1 MKSCIRLSALL
12 LSFSLWTAP
21 IQAQNSASALQTADY
36 IVAIVNS
43 EPITHSD
50 VQFAMRRIQMQLQ
63 QQRQSAPP
71 EAELRK
77 MVLERLI
84 NDKAQL
90 QWAQEIGI
98 RVEESA
104 VDLAE
109 QNMARQYQ
117 TSVNDLHVR
126 LLKEGVNV
134 QTFRKQLQDQITLSR
149 LHEREVESRIRVSDQ
164 DVEKYIQEQQA
175 LAMDPL
181 LQEINLANLLI
192 AVPEKSTPEQSA
204 QLFRKAQNILER
216 ARAGADFNS
225 LVQEY
230 SAADKNNGGQI
241 GLRRADR
248 YPEIFLKA
256 ILPLKQGQISDIVR
270 SGAGFHILKI
280 VEKKAPAP
288 YAEYTTQTRARHIL
302 LRSSPEWSQSAAIAK
317 LAETKRRI
325 EQGQLSFELA
335 ARDIS
340 QDASAAQGGEL
351 GWAQAGMFVPEFEEV
366 MNQLPIGVISPPV
379 VSRFGVHLISV
390 LERRQVELSP
400 RELREAVRN
409 QLREQ
414 RYAEA
419 FANWARDVRG
429 RAFVELRDTP
439 NNP

>member
-1 MKSCIRLSALL
+1 MKTRIRISALL
-12 LSFSLWTAP
+12 LSFSFWSAP
-21 IQAQNSASALQTADY
+21 IQAQSIAPALQTADY

-43 EPITHSD
+43 EPITNSD

-63 QQRQSAPP
+63 QQRQTAPP

-98 RVEESA
+98 RVEEA
-104 VDLAE
+104 AIDLAE

-117 TSVNDLHVR
+117 ISVSDLHLR
-126 LLKEGVNV
+126 LLKEGVNIS
-134 QTFRKQLQDQITLSR
+134 TFRKQLQEQITLSR
-149 LHEREVESRIRVSDQ
+149 LHEREVDSRIRISDQ
-164 DVEKYIQEQQA
+164 DIDKFIQEQQA
-175 LAMDPL
+175 LAADPL

-204 QLFRKAQNILER
+204 QLFSKAQGLLER
-216 ARAGADFNS
+216 ARSGADFQA
-225 LVQEY
+225 LVQEF
-230 SAADKNNGGQI
+230 SAADKSNGGQI

-248 YPEIFLKA
+248 YPEIFLKT
-256 ILPLKQGQISDIVR
+256 ILPLKQGEVSDIVR

-280 VEKKAPAP
+280 IEKKAPAP
-288 YAEYTTQTRARHIL
+288 YTQYSIQTRARHIL
-302 LRSSPEWSQSAAIAK
+302 LRSGPEWSQSAAIAK

-325 EQGQLSFELA
+325 EQGELRFEQA

-340 QDASAAQGGEL
+340 QDGSAAQGGEL
-351 GWAQAGMFVPEFEEV
+351 GWAQPGMFVPEFEEV
-366 MNQLPIGVISPPV
+366 MNQLPIGVVSPPV

-390 LERRQVELSP
+390 SERRQVELSP
-400 RELREAVRN
+400 RELRESVRN

-419 FANWARDVRG
+419 FANWVRDVRG
-429 RAFVELRDTP
+429 RAFVELRDTTQ
-439 NNP
+439 

>member
-1 MKSCIRLSALL
+1 MKYRMGASALL
-12 LSFSLWTAP
+12 LSLSLLALP
-21 IQAQNSASALQTADY
+21 VQAQNNASSLQTADY

-43 EPITHSD
+43 DPITNSD
-50 VQFAMRRIQMQLQ
+50 VQFAIRRIRMQLE
-63 QQRQSAPP
+63 QQRQAPP
-71 EAELRK
+71 PEPELRS

-90 QWAQEIGI
+90 QWAQELGV
-98 RVEESA
+98 RVEDAAIE
-104 VDLAE
+104 LAE

-117 TSVNDLHVR
+117 TSVSDLHLR

-134 QTFRKQLQDQITLSR
+134 ATFRKQLRDQITLSR
-149 LHEREVESRIRVSDQ
+149 LHEREVESRIRVADQ
-164 DVEKYIQEQQA
+164 DVEKFIQEQQA

-204 QLFRKAQNILER
+204 QLFRKAQEVLER
-216 ARAGADFNS
+216 ARAGADFNA
-225 LVQEY
+225 LVQEF
-230 SAADKNNGGQI
+230 SAADKSNGGHI

-256 ILPLKQGQISDIVR
+256 ILPLKVGDVSDIVR

-280 VEKKAPAP
+280 IEKKAPAP
-288 YAEYTTQTRARHIL
+288 YSQTTIQTRARHIL
-302 LRSSPEWSQSAAIAK
+302 LRTGPELSQSAA
-317 LAETKRRI
+317 LATLTETKRRI

-340 QDASAAQGGEL
+340 QDGSAAQGGEL
-351 GWAQAGMFVPEFEEV
+351 GWAMPGMFVPEFEDV
-366 MNQLPIGVISPPV
+366 MNQLPPGVISPPV

-390 LERRQVELSP
+390 LERRRVELP
-400 RELREAVRN
+400 PKELRESVRN

-419 FANWARDVRG
+419 FTNWARDVRG
-429 RAFVELRDTP
+429 RAFVELREAP
-439 NNP
+439 Q

>member
-1 MKSCIRLSALL
+1 MKTRISISALF
-12 LSFSLWTAP
+12 LSISLWSTATL
-21 IQAQNSASALQTADY
+21 AQSTVPALQTADY
-36 IVAIVNS
+36 IVAVVNS
-43 EPITHSD
+43 EPITHSE

-63 QQRQSAPP
+63 QQRQTPPP

-90 QWAQEIGI
+90 QWAQELGI
-98 RVEESA
+98 RVEDSA
-104 VDLAE
+104 IDLAE

-117 TSVNDLHVR
+117 TSVSDLHLR

-134 QTFRKQLQDQITLSR
+134 TTFRKQLQDQITLNR
-149 LHEREVESRIRVSDQ
+149 LHEREVESRIRISDQ
-164 DVEKYIQEQQA
+164 DVEKHIQEQQA

-204 QLFRKAQNILER
+204 QLFRKAQELLKR
-216 ARAGADFNS
+216 ARAGADFHA
-225 LVQEY
+225 LVQEF
-230 SAADKNNGGQI
+230 SAADKSNGGQI

-248 YPEIFLKA
+248 YPEIFLRA
-256 ILPLKQGQISDIVR
+256 ILPLKQGEISDIVR

-280 VEKKAPAP
+280 IEKKAPAP
-288 YAEYTTQTRARHIL
+288 YTEYTIQTRARHIL
-302 LRSSPEWSQSAAIAK
+302 LRTSAELSQTAAIAT
-317 LAETKRRI
+317 LNETKRRI
-325 EQGQLSFELA
+325 EQGLLSFELA
-335 ARDIS
+335 ARDLS
-340 QDASAAQGGEL
+340 QDGSAAQGGEL
-351 GWAQAGMFVPEFEEV
+351 GWAQPGMFVPEFEEV

-390 LERRQVELSP
+390 LERRQVELTP
-400 RELREAVRN
+400 RELRESVRN

-429 RAFVELRDTP
+429 RAFVELRDTAQ
-439 NNP
+439 